1 MPAPLLMPM
10 SGVVCMSANSSLDAG
25 HGAAEAAPR
34 LHARLV
40 IEGEIPTTHIIGRLI
55 GEAAGNAAGVCKLLV
70 SNFLPSRMQ
79 NNAIPLLIR
88 VGDPSAAPMV
98 KWMLR
103 RKMPYL
109 YYIDDNFWELQG
121 EGPLIAYYQAKE
133 VRETLE
139 LVVRNA
145 HTVIVNS
152 PHLGKY
158 LRDRFE
164 ASVIVLPAPFDF
176 SLLSGLEPPPRHEH
190 EVRIGFAG
198 SATREKD
205 FIAILPALEQVLA
218 ERPQVT
224 MHFFGYCPPSLH
236 GKDRVVYH
244 AHMGSYEDFIR
255 FKHASGLDIG
265 LAPMAD
271 TESNRYKTNNKYRE
285 YGALGITG
293 VYADSP
299 PYRDSV
305 ENGVNG
311 LLVRQDARAWYQAI
325 VELVDNPQQRAA
337 IAAAAYEDVRQH
349 YAQDRVAMQWRGLL
363 EEFQR
368 SVRMPRLS
376 RAAIGVDTCW
386 IRGAGWLARQKL
398 RVHLRYLRARSMLVR
413 VVRNIHSR
421 MEGGA

>member
-1 MPAPLLMPM
+1 M
-10 SGVVCMSANSSLDAG
+10 SDSGSHDARM
-25 HGAAEAAPR
+25 GAAGIAPV
-34 LHARLV
+34 LQARLV
-40 IEGEIPTTHIIGRLI
+40 IEGEIPTTHIIGRLVA
-55 GEAAGNAAGVCKLLV
+55 EAAGSAAGVCKLLV
-70 SNFLPSRMQ
+70 SNFLPGRMQ

-103 RKMPYL
+103 RKVPYL
-109 YYIDDNFWELQG
+109 YYIDDNFWELRG
-121 EGPLIAYYQAKE
+121 EGPLIVYYQTRE

-152 PHLGKY
+152 PYLGEY
-158 LRDRFE
+158 LRDRF
-164 ASVIVLPAPFDF
+164 AAPVIVLPAPFDF
-176 SLLSGLEPPPRHEH
+176 SLVSGLEPPPAHEH

-205 FIAILPALEQVLA
+205 FIAILPALERVLS

-224 MHFFGYCPPSLH
+224 MHFFGYCPPSLQ

-255 FKHASGLDIG
+255 FKHANALDIG

-285 YGALGITG
+285 YGALRIAGI
-293 VYADSP
+293 YADSP

-305 ENGVNG
+305 RNGVTG
-311 LLVRQDARAWYQAI
+311 LLVQQDAEAWYRAI
-325 VELVDNPQQRAA
+325 VELVDNPRQRAA
-337 IAAAAYEDVRQH
+337 MAAAAYDDVRKH
-349 YAQDRVAMQWRGLL
+349 YAQDVVAMQWRSLL

-398 RVHLRYLRARSMLVR
+398 RVHLRYVRARYLLAR
-413 VVRNIHSR
+413 VVRTVQSR
-421 MEGGA
+421 IKGAA

>member
-1 MPAPLLMPM
+1 M
-10 SGVVCMSANSSLDAG
+10 SDNGSLAAG

-34 LHARLV
+34 LQARLV

-55 GEAAGNAAGVCKLLV
+55 SEAAGNAEGVCKLLV
-70 SNFLPSRMQ
+70 ADFLPGRMQ
-79 NNAIPLLIR
+79 SNAIPLLIR

-103 RKMPYL
+103 RKIPYL

-121 EGPLIAYYQAKE
+121 EGPLIAYYRAKE

-145 HTVIVNS
+145 NTVIVNS

-158 LRDRFE
+158 LHDRFA
-164 ASVIVLPAPFDF
+164 ASVMVLPAPFDF
-176 SLLSGLEPPPRHEH
+176 SLLSGLAPPPAHEH

-205 FIAILPALEQVLA
+205 FIAILPALERVLA

-236 GKDRVVYH
+236 GSDRVAYH
-244 AHMGSYEDFIR
+244 PHMGSYEDFIK
-255 FKHASGLDIG
+255 FKHASALDIG

-285 YGALGITG
+285 YGALGIAG

-305 ENGVNG
+305 KDGVSG
-311 LLVRQDARAWYQAI
+311 RVVRQDPAAWYQAI
-325 VELVDNPQQRAA
+325 LELVDNPQQRAA
-337 IAAAAYEDVRQH
+337 MGAAAYEDVRKH
-349 YAQDRVAMQWRGLL
+349 YAQDVVAMQWRRLL
-363 EEFQR
+363 EDFQR

-376 RAAIGVDTCW
+376 RAAISADTCW

-398 RVHLRYLRARSMLVR
+398 RVHLRYVRARSLLAR
-413 VVRNIHSR
+413 VVRTVQSR
-421 MEGGA
+421 IKGAA

>member
-1 MPAPLLMPM
+1 M
-10 SGVVCMSANSSLDAG
+10 SDNGNLGAD
-25 HGAAEAAPR
+25 HGAAPEAAPM
-34 LHARLV
+34 LQTRLV

-55 GEAAGNAAGVCKLLV
+55 SEAVGNAAGVCKLLV
-70 SNFLPSRMQ
+70 SNFLPGRMQ
-79 NNAIPLLIR
+79 SNAIPLLIR
-88 VGDPSAAPMV
+88 IGDPSAAPMV

-103 RKMPYL
+103 RKIPYL

-145 HTVIVNS
+145 RTVIVNS

-158 LRDRFE
+158 LQDRFA

-176 SLLSGLEPPPRHEH
+176 SLLSGLEPPPAHEH

-205 FIAILPALEQVLA
+205 FIAILPALERVLA

-236 GKDRVVYH
+236 GKDRVLYH
-244 AHMGSYEDFIR
+244 PHMGSYEDFIK
-255 FKHASGLDIG
+255 FKHARALDIG

-285 YGALGITG
+285 YGALGIAG

-305 ENGVNG
+305 KDGVTG
-311 LLVRQDARAWYQAI
+311 RVVRQDAAVWYQAI

-337 IAAAAYEDVRQH
+337 MATAAYDDVRKH
-349 YAQDRVAMQWRGLL
+349 YAQDVVAMQWRKLL
-363 EEFQR
+363 EEFQH

-376 RAAIGVDTCW
+376 PAAISADTCW
-386 IRGAGWLARQKL
+386 IQGAGWVARQKL
-398 RVHLRYLRARSMLVR
+398 RVHLRYVRARSMLGRAVR
-413 VVRNIHSR
+413 TVQSR
-421 MEGGA
+421 MKGAA